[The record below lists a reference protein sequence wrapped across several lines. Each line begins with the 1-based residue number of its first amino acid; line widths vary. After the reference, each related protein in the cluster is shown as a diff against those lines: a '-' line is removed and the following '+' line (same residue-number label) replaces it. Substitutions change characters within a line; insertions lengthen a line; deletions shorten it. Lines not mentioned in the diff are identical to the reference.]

1 MSPSEGT
8 LSYNTPEHLSHE
20 LCVEL
25 WARVIERLEGR
36 EVFTANLHFQIA
48 IEEEFQELTGKE
60 PDEDTKSYIRRMVQA
75 VNTMHPQTYLA
86 QGVQNGIARAFEEGA
101 RRLKWDVA
109 KIQANGSRAIRRFSR
124 TDSVR
129 DLLQDVNV
137 RIDHDALLE
146 CVNDAVEALAT
157 QHAPSEDATRVREEA
172 RLRSHE
178 EVDARRLQAEQA
190 ARAHR
195 EQAQAAAT
203 AAAQA
208 PVSSQQR
215 AADSIRDLMSEGE
228 VQQAIDA
235 GEIDRD
241 QLSQQVREQQ
251 GRSEALREQEGSK
264 IIQNLPKYVERG
276 VLTQDEAD
284 KVKALHELDQKVR
297 RGEISEQEA
306 AQVRNSYMDGSA
318 RSALESKVRDAV
330 DGVVRYLEIFEGLK
344 RISPEYDPAME
355 FLVQHKTVVT
365 AEEGSSVD
373 SSAALGIL
381 MEEKEILDR
390 ILDISERKDHE
401 VRLIAIRLPPYM
413 HTIKRGL
420 EKITNMTIE
429 VKWVDELRVLMYDDM
444 SDRLNSPN
452 KLERVRSAADMNCMI
467 NLLDHCI
474 KRTRFRKELRVIK
487 LSRVLEDLYRNSD
500 NAADARRQAETYINM
515 RLRRLFPDLSLNESN
530 EIKARGKSI
539 IDSVESKVLGE
550 RAREKEE
557 RLATPAKKQVYST
570 DTQGGE
576 DLSEDERQKGVV
588 IGRVE
593 MRVAGSTK
601 RVPQKIMPDP
611 DDEERMVVATRDSA
625 SDELVPQIRRG
636 QKRYV
641 ERDRE
646 GIWQIVTN

>member
-1 MSPSEGT
+1 M
-8 LSYNTPEHLSHE
+8 TPAESTVSSTTPVELSHE

-25 WARVIERLEGR
+25 WARMIERLEGR

-48 IEEEFQELTGKE
+48 IEEEFHELTGKE
-60 PDEDTKSYIRRMVQA
+60 PDEPIKLYIQRMVQA
-75 VNTMHPQTYLA
+75 VNDMHPQTYLA
-86 QGVQNGIARAFEEGA
+86 QGVQNGIARAFEEGV
-101 RRLKWDVA
+101 RQLKWDVA

-137 RIDHDALLE
+137 RLDHDALLE
-146 CVNDAVEALAT
+146 CVNHAVEAVAR
-157 QHAPSEDATRVREEA
+157 QSAPSKDNTRVREEA
-172 RLRSHE
+172 RVRSQQE
-178 EVDARRLQAEQA
+178 ADVRRQQAEQA

-195 EQAQAAAT
+195 EQAEAAAIEK
-203 AAAQA
+203 
-208 PVSSQQR
+208 PMVSPEQQL
-215 AADSIRDLMSEGE
+215 ADNVRDLVTEPE
-228 VQQAIDA
+228 VQAAIDA
-235 GEIDRD
+235 GEIDRG
-241 QLSQQVREQQ
+241 QLTQQVREQQ
-251 GRSEALREQEGSK
+251 GRAEALQQQEGAK
-264 IIQNLPKYVERG
+264 LIQNLPKYVERG
-276 VLTQDEAD
+276 ILTKDEAD

-297 RGEISEQEA
+297 SGQISEQEA
-306 AQVRNSYMDGSA
+306 ASIRNSYMDGSA
-318 RSALESKVRDAV
+318 RSALESKVREAV

-344 RISPEYDPAME
+344 RISSQYDRAME
-355 FLVQHKTVVT
+355 FLIQHKTVVT
-365 AEEGSSVD
+365 ADEKSSID
-373 SSAALGIL
+373 PTPALAILAA
-381 MEEKEILDR
+381 EDEILSR

-401 VRLIAIRLPPYM
+401 IRLIAIRLPPYM

-420 EKITNMTIE
+420 EKISNMTIE
-429 VKWVDELRVLMYDDM
+429 VEWVDELRVLTFEDM
-444 SDRLNSPN
+444 SDRLNSTD
-452 KLERVRSAADMNCMI
+452 KLQRVRSAADMNCLI

-487 LSRVLEDLYRNSD
+487 LSRVLEDLYRNCD

-515 RLRRLFPDLSLNESN
+515 RLRRLFPDLALEESN
-530 EIKARGKSI
+530 EIKARGKAI

-550 RAREKEE
+550 RAKEREQ

-570 DTQGGE
+570 DTGGGD

-601 RVPQKIMPDP
+601 RVPQKLMPDP

-625 SDELVPQIRRG
+625 SDDLIPQIRRG

-646 GIWQIVTN
+646 GIWQITTS